1 MPPGCAVRDAFR
13 VPDLLSCDDIGR
25 PTRRKPPA
33 LQPFATARAT
43 PPPAG
48 APAALAIAAAA
59 SPAWAGK
66 TLDAVKARGQ
76 LVCGVNTSGPG
87 FSNADSQGK
96 WTGLDVD
103 FCKAVAAAVLN
114 DASKVKFV
122 PLNSQQR
129 FSSLQAG
136 EIDVLSRN
144 STWTLTRDASLG
156 VVFTGINYY
165 DGQGFMVP
173 KKLKIDHINKLNGAT
188 VCVQAGTT
196 SEKNVADYFGAH
208 GMKYK
213 SVVFDTAEAI
223 TSAFFAGRCQVYTT
237 DMSDLAGARSKA
249 PNADDYVILPEV
261 ISKEPLGPSVRRGDD
276 EWFGIVRWTLFAMLE
291 AEEDGLTQ
299 ANVDEQK
306 TSNKDPGVQRLL
318 GVSEDTGKL
327 LGLDAEWAYRIVKQV
342 GNYGESFERNLGPKA
357 PIGLPRGVNNLWTK
371 GGLMYAPPLR

>member
-1 MPPGCAVRDAFR
+1 MPRLSLKPLFVTAASTAAIAF
-13 VPDLLSCDDIGR
+13 
-25 PTRRKPPA
+25 
-33 LQPFATARAT
+33 
-43 PPPAG
+43 
-48 APAALAIAAAA
+48 APAAH
-59 SPAWAGK
+59 AGK

-103 FCKAVAAAVLN
+103 FCRAVAAAVLK
-114 DASKVKFV
+114 DADKVKYV

-129 FSSLQAG
+129 FASLQAG

-173 KKLKIDHINKLNGAT
+173 TKLKVDNVKKLNGAT
-188 VCVQAGTT
+188 LCVQAGTT
-196 SEKNVADYFGAH
+196 SEKNVADYFAAQ

-237 DMSDLAGARSKA
+237 DMSDLAGARTKA
-249 PNADDYVILPEV
+249 SNPAEYVILPQV
-261 ISKEPLGPSVRRGDD
+261 ISKEPLGASVRRGDD
-276 EWFGIVRWTLFAMLE
+276 EWFEIVRWTQFALLE
-291 AEEDGLTQ
+291 AEEYGLTQ
-299 ANVDEQK
+299 ANVDAQK
-306 TSNKDPGVQRLL
+306 TANKDPGVQRFL

-327 LGLDAEWAYRIVKQV
+327 LGLDAEWAYRIVKAV
-342 GNYGESFERNLGPKA
+342 GNYGESFERNLGPKT

-371 GGLMYAPPLR
+371 GGLMYAPPIR

>member
-1 MPPGCAVRDAFR
+1 MKINYV
-13 VPDLLSCDDIGR
+13 V
-25 PTRRKPPA
+25 
-33 LQPFATARAT
+33 
-43 PPPAG
+43 
-48 APAALAIAAAA
+48 PAALAIAAAA

-87 FSNADSQGK
+87 FSNADSQGR

-129 FSSLQAG
+129 FTSLQAG

-156 VVFTGINYY
+156 IVFTGINYY

-173 KKLKIDHINKLNGAT
+173 KKVKIESAKKMNGAT

-196 SEKNVADYFGAH
+196 SEKNVADYFGANN
-208 GMKYK
+208 MKYK
-213 SVVFDTAEAI
+213 PVVFDTAEAI

-237 DMSDLAGARSKA
+237 DMSDLAGARTKA
-249 PNADDYVILPEV
+249 PKADDYVILPEV

-276 EWFGIVRWTLFAMLE
+276 EWFEIVRWTLFAMLE
-291 AEEDGLTQ
+291 AEENGLTQ
-299 ANVDEQK
+299 ANVDAQK
-306 TSNKDPGVQRLL
+306 ASSKDPGVQRFL

-327 LGLDAEWAYRIVKQV
+327 LGLDKEWAYRVVKQV
-342 GNYGESFERNLGPKA
+342 GNYGESFERNLGPKS
-357 PIGLPRGVNNLWTK
+357 PVGLPRGVNNLWTK
-371 GGLMYAPPLR
+371 GGLMYAPPIR

>member
-1 MPPGCAVRDAFR
+1 MQIKLV
-13 VPDLLSCDDIGR
+13 V
-25 PTRRKPPA
+25 
-33 LQPFATARAT
+33 
-43 PPPAG
+43 
-48 APAALAIAAAA
+48 PAALAIAAAV
-59 SPAWAGK
+59 SPAYAGK

-103 FCKAVAAAVLN
+103 FCRAVAAAVLS

-129 FSSLQAG
+129 FTSLQAG

-156 VVFTGINYY
+156 VEFTGINYF

-173 KKLKIDHINKLNGAT
+173 KKLNIASAKKMNGAT

-196 SEKNVADYFGAH
+196 SEKNVADYFGASN
-208 GMKYK
+208 MKYK
-213 SVVFDTAEAI
+213 PVVFDTAEAI

-237 DMSDLAGARSKA
+237 DMSDLAGARTKA
-249 PNADDYVILPEV
+249 PKADDYVILPEV

-276 EWFGIVRWTLFAMLE
+276 EWFQIVRWTLFAMIE

-299 ANVDEQK
+299 ANVDQQK
-306 TSNKDPGVQRLL
+306 ASNKDPNVQRFL

-327 LGLDAEWAYRIVKQV
+327 LGLDKEWAYRIVKQV
-342 GNYGESFERNLGPKA
+342 GNYGESFERNLGPKTPVA
-357 PIGLPRGVNNLWTK
+357 LPRGVNNLWTK
-371 GGLMYAPPLR
+371 GGLMYAPPIR

>member
-1 MPPGCAVRDAFR
+1 MKIQLV
-13 VPDLLSCDDIGR
+13 V
-25 PTRRKPPA
+25 
-33 LQPFATARAT
+33 
-43 PPPAG
+43 
-48 APAALAIAAAA
+48 PAALAIAAAA

-66 TLDAVKARGQ
+66 TLDAVKQRGQ
-76 LVCGVNTSGPG
+76 VVCGVNTSGPG

-129 FSSLQAG
+129 FTSLQAG
-136 EIDVLSRN
+136 EVDVLSRN

-156 VVFTGINYY
+156 ILFTGINYF

-173 KKLKIDHINKLNGAT
+173 KKLNIANAKKMNGAT

-196 SEKNVADYFGAH
+196 SEKNVADYFGAS

-213 SVVFDTAEAI
+213 PVVFDTAEAI

-237 DMSDLAGARSKA
+237 DMSDLAGARTKA
-249 PNADDYVILPEV
+249 PKADDYVILPEV

-276 EWFGIVRWTLFAMLE
+276 EWFEIVRWTLFAMLE

-299 ANVDEQK
+299 ANVDAQK
-306 TSNKDPGVQRLL
+306 ATSKDPGVQRFL

-327 LGLDAEWAYRIVKQV
+327 LGLDKEWAYRIVKQV
-342 GNYGESFERNLGPKA
+342 GNYGESFERNLGPKS
-357 PIGLPRGVNNLWTK
+357 PVGLPRGVNNLWTK
-371 GGLMYAPPLR
+371 GGLMYAPPIR

>member
-1 MPPGCAVRDAFR
+1 M
-13 VPDLLSCDDIGR
+13 LS
-25 PTRRKPPA
+25 
-33 LQPFATARAT
+33 
-43 PPPAG
+43 
-48 APAALAIAAAA
+48 
-59 SPAWAGK
+59 
-66 TLDAVKARGQ
+66 
-76 LVCGVNTSGPG
+76 
-87 FSNADSQGK
+87 
-96 WTGLDVD
+96 
-103 FCKAVAAAVLN
+103 

-156 VVFTGINYY
+156 VVFTGINYF

-173 KKLKIDHINKLNGAT
+173 KKLKIDSAKKMNGAT

-196 SEKNVADYFGAH
+196 SEKNVADYFGAN

-237 DMSDLAGARSKA
+237 DMSDLAGARTKA
-249 PNADDYVILPEV
+249 PKPDDYVILPQV

-276 EWFGIVRWTLFAMLE
+276 EWFQIVRWTLFAMIE
-291 AEEDGLTQ
+291 AEENGLTQ

-306 TSNKDPGVQRLL
+306 TSQQGSGR
-318 GVSEDTGKL
+318 
-327 LGLDAEWAYRIVKQV
+327 AA
-342 GNYGESFERNLGPKA
+342 
-357 PIGLPRGVNNLWTK
+357 LPRRLRGHRQAARPRRRV
-371 GGLMYAPPLR
+371 GLSHRQAGRQLRRELRAQPRPEDAGRRCRAASTTCGPRAA

>member
-1 MPPGCAVRDAFR
+1 MSLKHLVMTAV
-13 VPDLLSCDDIGR
+13 
-25 PTRRKPPA
+25 
-33 LQPFATARAT
+33 
-43 PPPAG
+43 
-48 APAALAIAAAA
+48 AIASVGLATTAQ
-59 SPAWAGK
+59 AGK

-76 LVCGVNTSGPG
+76 VICGVNTSGPG

-103 FCKAVAAAVLN
+103 FCRAVAAAVLS
-114 DASKVKFV
+114 DASKVKYV

-129 FSSLQAG
+129 FASLQAG

-173 KKLKIDHINKLNGAT
+173 KKLKIDSAKKMNGAT

-196 SEKNVADYFGAH
+196 SEKNVADYYGAN
-208 GMKYK
+208 GLKYK
-213 SVVFDTAEAI
+213 PVVFDTAEAI

-237 DMSDLAGARSKA
+237 DMSDLAGARTKA
-249 PNADDYVILPEV
+249 SAPDDFQILPQV

-276 EWFGIVRWTLFAMLE
+276 EWFEIVRWTLFAQLE
-291 AEEDGLTQ
+291 AEENGLTQ
-299 ANVDEQK
+299 ANVDQQK
-306 TSNKDPGVQRLL
+306 TSNKDPGVQRFL
-318 GVSEDTGKL
+318 GASEDTGKL

-342 GNYGESFERNLGPKA
+342 GNYGESFERNLGPKSA
-357 PIGLPRGVNNLWTK
+357 VGLPRGANNLWTK
-371 GGLMYAPPLR
+371 GGLMYSPPVR

>member
-1 MPPGCAVRDAFR
+1 MKIQHLV
-13 VPDLLSCDDIGR
+13 
-25 PTRRKPPA
+25 
-33 LQPFATARAT
+33 
-43 PPPAG
+43 
-48 APAALAIAAAA
+48 PAALAIATAA

-66 TLDAVKARGQ
+66 TLDAVKQRGQ
-76 LVCGVNTSGPG
+76 VVCGVNTSGPG

-129 FSSLQAG
+129 FTSLQAG
-136 EIDVLSRN
+136 EVDVLSRN

-156 VVFTGINYY
+156 ILFTGINYF

-173 KKLKIDHINKLNGAT
+173 KKLNIANAKKMNGAT

-196 SEKNVADYFGAH
+196 SEKNVADYFGANN
-208 GMKYK
+208 MKYK
-213 SVVFDTAEAI
+213 PVVFDTAEAI

-237 DMSDLAGARSKA
+237 DMSDLAGARTKA
-249 PNADDYVILPEV
+249 PKADDYVILPEV

-276 EWFGIVRWTLFAMLE
+276 EWFEIVRWTLFAMLE

-299 ANVDEQK
+299 ANVDAQK
-306 TSNKDPGVQRLL
+306 ATSKDPGVQRFL

-327 LGLDAEWAYRIVKQV
+327 LGLDKEWAYRIVKQV
-342 GNYGESFERNLGPKA
+342 GNYGESFERNLGPKS
-357 PIGLPRGVNNLWTK
+357 PVGLPRGVNNLWTK
-371 GGLMYAPPLR
+371 GGLMYAPPIR

>member
-1 MPPGCAVRDAFR
+1 MQ
-13 VPDLLSCDDIGR
+13 
-25 PTRRKPPA
+25 TRSWI
-33 LQPFATARAT
+33 PFAF
-43 PPPAG
+43 
-48 APAALAIAAAA
+48 AAAA
-59 SPAWAGK
+59 TAIALPAHAGK

-76 LVCGVNTSGPG
+76 VVCGVNTSGPG
-87 FSNADSQGK
+87 FSNADSQGR

-103 FCKAVAAAVLN
+103 FCRAVAAAVLS

-156 VVFTGINYY
+156 VVFTGINYF

-173 KKLKIDHINKLNGAT
+173 KKLKIDSAKKMNGTT

-196 SEKNVADYFGAH
+196 SEKNVADYFGANA
-208 GMKYK
+208 MKFK
-213 SVVFDTAEAI
+213 PVVFDTAEAI

-237 DMSDLAGARSKA
+237 DMSDLAGARTKA
-249 PNADDYVILPEV
+249 PAPDDYVILPQV

-276 EWFGIVRWTLFAMLE
+276 EWFEIVRWTLFAMLE
-291 AEEDGLTQ
+291 AEEEGLTQ
-299 ANVDEQK
+299 ANVDQHK
-306 TSNKDPGVQRLL
+306 ATDKDPGVQRFL

-327 LGLDAEWAYRIVKQV
+327 LGLDKEWAYRIVKQV
-342 GNYGESFERNLGPKA
+342 GNYGESFERNLGPKT

-371 GGLMYAPPLR
+371 GGLMYAPPIR

>member
-1 MPPGCAVRDAFR
+1 MPSRTFKQ
-13 VPDLLSCDDIGR
+13 IF
-25 PTRRKPPA
+25 T
-33 LQPFATARAT
+33 ATACIAT
-43 PPPAG
+43 FVFV
-48 APAALAIAAAA
+48 PAAH
-59 SPAWAGK
+59 AGK

-87 FSNADSQGK
+87 FSSADSQGK
-96 WTGLDVD
+96 WSGLDVD
-103 FCKAVAAAVLN
+103 FCRAVAAAVLK
-114 DASKVKFV
+114 DAEKVKYV

-129 FSSLQAG
+129 FAALQAG

-156 VVFTGINYY
+156 VEFTGINYF

-173 KKLKIDHINKLNGAT
+173 KKLKIDSAKKMNGAT

-196 SEKNVADYFGAH
+196 SEKNVADYFGAN

-237 DMSDLAGARSKA
+237 DMSDLAGARTKA
-249 PNADDYVILPEV
+249 PQPDDYVILPQV

-276 EWFGIVRWTLFAMLE
+276 EWFQIVRWTLFAMLE

-299 ANVDEQK
+299 ANVDQQK
-306 TSNKDPGVQRLL
+306 SSSKDPNVQRFL

-327 LGLDAEWAYRIVKQV
+327 LGLDKEWAYRIVKQV
-342 GNYGESFERNLGPKA
+342 GNYGESFERNLGPKT

-371 GGLMYAPPLR
+371 GGLMYAPPIR

>member
-1 MPPGCAVRDAFR
+1 MKLSLPAAFA
-13 VPDLLSCDDIGR
+13 I
-25 PTRRKPPA
+25 
-33 LQPFATARAT
+33 
-43 PPPAG
+43 
-48 APAALAIAAAA
+48 AALAL
-59 SPAWAGK
+59 PAHAGK

-87 FSNADSQGK
+87 FSNADSQGR

-103 FCKAVAAAVLN
+103 FCRAVAAAVLS
-114 DASKVKFV
+114 DAGKVKFV

-156 VVFTGINYY
+156 IVFAGINYF

-173 KKLKIDHINKLNGAT
+173 KKLKIDSAKKMNGAT

-196 SEKNVADYFGAH
+196 SEKNVADYFGAN

-213 SVVFDTAEAI
+213 PVVFDTAEAI

-237 DMSDLAGARSKA
+237 DMSDLAGARTKA
-249 PNADDYVILPEV
+249 PKADDYVILPQV

-276 EWFGIVRWTLFAMLE
+276 EWFQIVRWTLFAMME

-306 TSNKDPGVQRLL
+306 TSNKDPGVQRFL

-327 LGLDAEWAYRIVKQV
+327 LGLDPAWAYRIVKQV
-342 GNYGESFERNLGPKA
+342 GNYGESFERNLGPKS

-371 GGLMYAPPLR
+371 GGLMYAPPIR